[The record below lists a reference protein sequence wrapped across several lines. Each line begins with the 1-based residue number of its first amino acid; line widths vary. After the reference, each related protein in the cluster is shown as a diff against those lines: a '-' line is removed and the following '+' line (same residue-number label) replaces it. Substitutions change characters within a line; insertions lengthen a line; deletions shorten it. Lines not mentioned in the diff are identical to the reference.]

1 MKSLLSLLLMFPVFC
16 VFSQNRNLD
25 ELPPGVRDS
34 LLVKIANEA
43 ISKYSTGYLRPGSK
57 PYIED
62 AGYDLK
68 KIYGIFSPPE
78 ERYLN
83 RHHYIVYY
91 LPTAEELS
99 VYEKPYLVKAIILA
113 DIGRVS
119 QIRYIDDHNWGVMYG
134 LEVDDPNEKIIKR
147 KFKPAAEYLQEIE
160 RAQKPVRLDT
170 TPPPELAEKWRR
182 YEERHRRVRDSL
194 LSIYRRD
201 SLRMRRWKDSLRKA
215 ALRKNMPN

>member
-1 MKSLLSLLLMFPVFC
+1 MFPVFC

-78 ERYLN
+78 ERYHL
-83 RHHYIVYY
+83 
-91 LPTAEELS
+91 
-99 VYEKPYLVKAIILA
+99 
-113 DIGRVS
+113 
-119 QIRYIDDHNWGVMYG
+119 
-134 LEVDDPNEKIIKR
+134 
-147 KFKPAAEYLQEIE
+147 
-160 RAQKPVRLDT
+160 
-170 TPPPELAEKWRR
+170 
-182 YEERHRRVRDSL
+182 
-194 LSIYRRD
+194 
-201 SLRMRRWKDSLRKA
+201 
-215 ALRKNMPN
+215 

>member
-62 AGYDLK
+62 AGYDID
-68 KIYGIFSPPE
+68 KIYE
-78 ERYLN
+78 NMADERYLN

-119 QIRYIDDHNWGVMYG
+119 QIRYIDDYDWVIMYG
-134 LEVDDPNEKIIKR
+134 LEADDDPDEKIIKR
-147 KFKPAAEYLQEIE
+147 KFKPAAERLQEIE
-160 RAQKPVRLDT
+160 RARRTVVRLDT
-170 TPPPELAEKWRR
+170 TPLSEGFRK
-182 YEERHRRVRDSL
+182 YKERHRRVRDSL

-201 SLRMRRWKDSLRKA
+201 SLRMRRWEDSLRKA

>member
-62 AGYDLK
+62 AGYDID
-68 KIYGIFSPPE
+68 KIYKKMAD

-99 VYEKPYLVKAIILA
+99 VYKKPYLVKAIILA

-134 LEVDDPNEKIIKR
+134 LEADDDPDEKIIKR
-147 KFKPAAEYLQEIE
+147 KFKPAAERLQEIE

>member
-62 AGYDLK
+62 AGYDID
-68 KIYGIFSPPE
+68 KIYE
-78 ERYLN
+78 NMADERYLN

-99 VYEKPYLVKAIILA
+99 VYKKPYLVKAIILA

-119 QIRYIDDHNWGVMYG
+119 QIRYIDDYDWVIMYG
-134 LEVDDPNEKIIKR
+134 LEADDDPDEKIIKR
-147 KFKPAAEYLQEIE
+147 KFKPAAERLQEIE
-160 RAQKPVRLDT
+160 RARRTVVRLDT
-170 TPPPELAEKWRR
+170 TPLSEGFRK
-182 YEERHRRVRDSL
+182 YKERHRRVRDSL

-201 SLRMRRWKDSLRKA
+201 SLRMRRWEDSLRKA

>member
-99 VYEKPYLVKAIILA
+99 VYKKPYLVKAIILA

-119 QIRYIDDHNWGVMYG
+119 QIRYIDDYDWVIMYG
-134 LEVDDPNEKIIKR
+134 LEADDDPDEKIIKR
-147 KFKPAAEYLQEIE
+147 KFKPAAERLQEIE
-160 RAQKPVRLDT
+160 RARRTVVRLDT
-170 TPPPELAEKWRR
+170 TPLSEGFRK
-182 YEERHRRVRDSL
+182 YKERHRRVRDSL